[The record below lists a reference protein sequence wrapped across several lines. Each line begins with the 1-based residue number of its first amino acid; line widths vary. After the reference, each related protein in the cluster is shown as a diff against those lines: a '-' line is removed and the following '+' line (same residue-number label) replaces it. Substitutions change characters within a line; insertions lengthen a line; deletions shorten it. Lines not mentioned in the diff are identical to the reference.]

1 MTTLFLPGYLSAHS
15 TTSLSM
21 YLNVSYPEETLGE
34 GLANPQAASSAAVW
48 LEVHSLNTKITFVIC
63 MFHSKNA
70 FPAGNAGRM
79 QEMQKGFLSCH
90 QMIW

>member
-1 MTTLFLPGYLSAHS
+1 MN
-15 TTSLSM
+15 LSM
-21 YLNVSYPEETLGE
+21 YLNVSCPEETLVE
-34 GLANPQAASSAAVW
+34 VLANPKAASSAAVW
-48 LEVHSLNTKITFVIC
+48 LEVHSLNTKITFVMY

-79 QEMQKGFLSCH
+79 QEMQKLFLSCH